1 MSKKL
6 LSMLLCV
13 LMVISSV
20 SCLFTMIVSA
30 AVGILYEELLT
41 DGEIVTSGGND
52 LPVKVNSIQSA
63 QLADVNSKHLG
74 KWLRASG
81 GVSLDT
87 DLDSTGAVW
96 TSDSTETF
104 PTTFGANAQVVTDPT
119 NADNKAIRTVQSLQ
133 QYVDSS
139 KIVSGKTYTVKFDY
153 INRGPEE
160 LDDKENRVDFTL
172 STPVGSE
179 QTTKVTDEE
188 TGEETTVGTG
198 VYLVGTTFK
207 SPFAFEGVKVINK
220 TDANLTVGS
229 YGTGIRFNFGS
240 TSTDTWQSVTVQFTL
255 GEEDST
261 LYNQYVDEKVILSI
275 FTQNVSLTSGADDHA
290 IYYDNLS
297 LTLHNKGI
305 TGEPEFY
312 SADGTKVESNDYAG
326 ATIVKNT
333 DGTLT
338 ATVDYNKNDT
348 TLNFIGWYNGDEA
361 IAYTESVT
369 FVADGSVVPVP
380 RFLTY
385 NRLSELGSFE
395 YETTGEHLHY
405 VEAMPE
411 SGKAPNYP
419 VEGTWGIASNNGY
432 VTYTDVTNSK
442 SKVANTYTETIYETD
457 GTSVSQTEHQGR
469 KVSSWAQENNLTV
482 VDTVAH
488 SGNKSFEIKSADM
501 AYVSGITTEKAGTY
515 TLSYYVND
523 ISAIKAAS
531 GAFSSAILSTPN
543 IGVNRTGSD
552 VYYDDATK
560 TSSVSSQI
568 PNHMSAGVT
577 ACNPYTFAVFRSTKN
592 LTDVSITEGQT
603 WYKVTHNF
611 TTTENHQ
618 KVYFAIYNKTGANVY
633 IDDVVCYNETDI
645 VSYFGAPKAF
655 KDDFVTEYEV
665 SNLPATVSISG
676 AQVVGAEVTAT
687 VDYDVNDT
695 SMKFIGWYNGDEL
708 VSDSATTTVT
718 IKESDYYYPKFVT
731 TNIMVSA
738 GSYENFYDGQDVGYL
753 PATPTETDESGNLV
767 APDFGN
773 DFGWSYHFNG
783 GFVTNSG
790 TTTHAQNVYAG
801 DIYLADGT
809 TEAIAQLKGT
819 RAASALANYPS
830 YITTAKA
837 HTGNKSLAMAAT
849 IGRAISIPVKAGST
863 YNLSFWSYLADSNS
877 LSFAVATTVNIGNY
891 GGGLGVAHIAQGNA
905 NLEKFRLAFGN
916 TKIFGTWNKN
926 EVTFTVPK
934 GGIDTVY
941 LALNNTKSDIMY
953 LDDFVCTEV
962 VDSSVE
968 DIEIKDVDG
977 NVVSADENFAV
988 NAEIV
993 NNLDGTSTAT
1003 IKFVNNG
1010 AYIFD
1015 GWYNVNGE
1023 LVSAEANFTFA
1034 TGTYT
1039 ADDLKASIIDRNILT
1054 DASGFETYTANEE
1067 LRTSKQ
1073 TDLDSNAPTTKYWG
1087 VSYAGGYYKDDY
1099 FAISVKGTLEW
1110 APTVAN
1116 VTAYYEKIGADKFV
1130 EKFGADT
1137 TVEELAESLVDKIVP
1152 HSGDKMIALYTKY
1165 RSAIRKIEGLKANT
1179 DYVLSFYTY
1188 MNSAS
1193 DRITSAIV
1201 SNVYD
1206 GIYASNLESI
1216 PEGAEILG
1224 TTFVGYTDSE
1234 YRTWQKVTV
1243 SFNSGN
1249 NTEAYIHLQVNA
1261 IDNNTIFAPVVIDDM
1276 VVSKPITTYNGTAIR
1291 ASSATKPQALR
1302 YKFKISNDLI
1312 ADAYADWEVEEYGSI
1327 ALRTY
1332 YLNGQELTL
1341 DGKYYGDGKERNVVK
1356 GVAYNKTEGKDIVFA
1371 RDAVNTEFTA
1381 ALTGIGR
1388 NSNGITNYLAWGD
1401 KYSVRNYIILK
1412 KGEKTITLYG
1422 EVTAV
1427 ASVFD
1432 VMEAILEGSNAD
1444 DIATVN
1450 SILYNETNGAAIRE
1464 AFATRKG
1471 YSLPET
1477 LE

>member
-1 MSKKL
+1 M
-6 LSMLLCV
+6 
-13 LMVISSV
+13 
-20 SCLFTMIVSA
+20 
-30 AVGILYEELLT
+30 
-41 DGEIVTSGGND
+41 
-52 LPVKVNSIQSA
+52 
-63 QLADVNSKHLG
+63 
-74 KWLRASG
+74 
-81 GVSLDT
+81 
-87 DLDSTGAVW
+87 
-96 TSDSTETF
+96 
-104 PTTFGANAQVVTDPT
+104 
-119 NADNKAIRTVQSLQ
+119 
-133 QYVDSS
+133 
-139 KIVSGKTYTVKFDY
+139 
-153 INRGPEE
+153 
-160 LDDKENRVDFTL
+160 
-172 STPVGSE
+172 
-179 QTTKVTDEE
+179 
-188 TGEETTVGTG
+188 
-198 VYLVGTTFK
+198 
-207 SPFAFEGVKVINK
+207 
-220 TDANLTVGS
+220 
-229 YGTGIRFNFGS
+229 
-240 TSTDTWQSVTVQFTL
+240 
-255 GEEDST
+255 
-261 LYNQYVDEKVILSI
+261 
-275 FTQNVSLTSGADDHA
+275 
-290 IYYDNLS
+290 
-297 LTLHNKGI
+297 
-305 TGEPEFY
+305 
-312 SADGTKVESNDYAG
+312 
-326 ATIVKNT
+326 
-333 DGTLT
+333 
-338 ATVDYNKNDT
+338 
-348 TLNFIGWYNGDEA
+348 
-361 IAYTESVT
+361 
-369 FVADGSVVPVP
+369 PVP

-395 YETTGEHLHY
+395 YETIGEHLHY
-405 VEAMPE
+405 IEAMPE

-457 GTSVSQTEHQGR
+457 GTAVSQTEHQGR

-560 TSSVSSQI
+560 ASSVSSQL

-633 IDDVVCYNETDI
+633 IDDVTCYNSTDV
-645 VSYFGAPKAF
+645 VSYFSAPKAV
-655 KDDFVTEYEV
+655 KTDGVTEIANA
-665 SNLPATVSISG
+665 NLAVTVSLSN
-676 AQVVGAEVTAT
+676 AEVIGVPVTAT
-687 VDYDVNDT
+687 VNYDTEDKT
-695 SMKFIGWYNGDEL
+695 MKFIGWYNGDEL
-708 VSDSATTTVT
+708 ISNDSSVTVT
-718 IKESDYYYPKFVT
+718 PKAGDNYYPKFVT
-731 TNIMVSA
+731 SNIMASA
-738 GSYENFYDGQDVGYL
+738 GSYENFYEGENVGY
-753 PATPTETDESGNLV
+753 AVNTPTETDENGNLV
-767 APDFGN
+767 EPVYGDN
-773 DFGWSYHFNG
+773 VRWSWNFNG
-783 GFVTNSG
+783 GYITSNNGSESKF
-790 TTTHAQNVYAG
+790 AQNVYAG
-801 DIYLADGT
+801 TIYGADGT
-809 TEAIAQLKGT
+809 AYTSTESLGT
-819 RAASALANYPS
+819 RSSTLKTAYPS
-830 YITTAKA
+830 YVTGEKA
-837 HTGNKSLAMAAT
+837 NSGEKSVAMSASVAR
-849 IGRAISIPVKAGST
+849 GLSIPVEGGKT
-863 YNLSFWSYLADSNS
+863 YELSFYANT
-877 LSFAVATTVNIGNY
+877 AATTVINY
-891 GGGLGVAHIAQGNA
+891 GVSTTLNVGGSKGASHMIFEDDGA
-905 NLEKFRLAFGN
+905 NDYTKYRLAKGGIKPVN
-916 TKIFGTWNKN
+916 AWGKA
-926 EVTFTVPK
+926 EMTFTVPNVAEL
-934 GGIDTVY
+934 DTVY
-941 LALNNTKSDIMY
+941 LVLYCSGSSADVPIYIDDIC
-953 LDDFVCTEV
+953 CTEV
-962 VDSSVE
+962 VDTSVE

-1015 GWYNVNGE
+1015 GWYNANGE
-1023 LVSAEANFTFA
+1023 LVSADANFTFA

-1039 ADDLKASIIDRNILT
+1039 ANDLKASIIDRNILT
-1054 DASGFETYTANEE
+1054 DASGFETYTTNED

-1073 TDLDSNAPTTKYWG
+1073 TYLDSNAPTTKYWG
-1087 VSYAGGYYKDDY
+1087 VSYAGGYYADDY

-1116 VTAYYEKIGADKFV
+1116 VTAYYEKIGADKFA

-1137 TVEELAESLVDKIVP
+1137 TVEDLAESLVDTIVP

-1276 VVSKPITTYNGTAIR
+1276 VVSEPITTYNGTAIR

-1327 ALRTY
+1327 AIRTY

-1412 KGEKTITLYG
+1412 KGENTITLYG
-1422 EVTAV
+1422 EITAV